1 MNIANVRGIEFIS
14 RAFCISHHNF
24 KGERQLYR
32 DILQMRCLALNI
44 LSQLSFT
51 TPLLAEIAYQ
61 GALDKIVWTYY
72 NRFQKKSGVGKG
84 NKENR
89 AKASHL
95 RTTAG

>member
-44 LSQLSFT
+44 LSRLSFT
-51 TPLLAEIAYQ
+51 TPILAEIAYQ
-61 GALDKIVWTYY
+61 GALDKIVWTYH
-72 NRFQKKSGVGKG
+72 NRFHKKSGVGKT
-84 NKENR
+84 NNENR
-89 AKASHL
+89 EKSSHL
-95 RTTAG
+95 RTAAG